1 MNISLAL
8 GPSTVLIFIV
18 LAAFLIIFFVAWYNI
33 EHGRHPVLRLL
44 PPLNR
49 LKNLIGQSA
58 ESGQSLYYSPG
69 SGGLNDQPGAA
80 ETLSS
85 LTTLAE
91 VSRGAARAGAAL
103 QVSAN
108 DTLTYLAAGDVLQVE
123 YAEAGRLDDFSRDN
137 NVRFIS
143 QQDRL
148 AYIAGVQ
155 SVLDEEAVSGS
166 IMLGRFDSEY
176 LLAGETAS
184 RLGISQIAGSSR
196 VEAMPL
202 MLVSAGTEGTLL
214 GEELYAVPA
223 YLNRRP
229 ARLASLRA
237 QDALRL
243 LLILAIILGAIA
255 ATTGLLPTIGDYF
268 LR

>member
-8 GPSTVLIFIV
+8 GPSTVFIFIA
-18 LAAFLIIFFVAWYNI
+18 LAAFLIFFFVAWSNI
-33 EHGRHPVLRLL
+33 ERGRRPTLRVL
-44 PPLNR
+44 PPLSR
-49 LKNLIGQSA
+49 LKSLIGQGA
-58 ESGQSLYYSPG
+58 ESGQGLYYSPG
-69 SGGLNDQPGAA
+69 SGGLNDQPGAV

-108 DTLTYLAAGDVLQVE
+108 DTLTYLAAGDVMQVE

-137 NVRFIS
+137 VRFIT

-155 SVLDEEAVSGS
+155 DALDEEAVSGS

-176 LLAGETAS
+176 LLAGDAAR
-184 RLGISQIAGSSR
+184 RLDIPQIAGSSR

-202 MLVSAGTEGTLL
+202 MLVNAGAEGTLL
-214 GEELYAVPA
+214 GEEIYAAPA

-229 ARLASLRA
+229 ARLASLPA

-243 LLILAIILGAIA
+243 LIIAAIILGVIA
-255 ATTGLLPTIGDYF
+255 ATTGLLPNIGDYF